1 MAKSLN
7 KSRMRNSKIIVIL
20 AFILVFFTKA
30 LIPYETPIHELTD
43 FLGYVLIALCALG
56 RLYTTAFLGGHKNE
70 SLITYGAFSV
80 VRNPLY
86 FFSLLG
92 MTGVALISGH
102 VLIMILVPIIFIVM
116 YHFLI
121 KREEEFL
128 LETFGG
134 DYQNYMNVT
143 PRLFPNIKLYNA
155 PDNITVVP
163 KYLNKAFK
171 DAIWWFAAYPIF
183 EMAEYL
189 QESGL
194 LPTLFTMP

>member
-1 MAKSLN
+1 VAKSLN